1 MNYIPRGPL
10 AIRQMV
16 LATIVSLIGLSTFL
30 VSMGIAVVYSSSFPL
45 YAAFLFAVLAMLGL
59 VVFILALSFAD
70 PTAAPYR
77 ARYEGFAAEVKGR
90 YGIELNLEEF
100 NGLKYPLSLPTS
112 DFEVFGSIVRNE
124 QLQGSSFLKR
134 SIYLVW
140 SDGKLD
146 LSQSSDGETFVPLTL
161 QTAS

>member
-10 AIRQMV
+10 AIGQMV
-16 LATIVSLIGLSTFL
+16 LAIIVSLVGFSIFL
-30 VSMGIAVVYSSSFPL
+30 VSLGVAVLHSVSLPL
-45 YAAFLFAVLAMLGL
+45 YASGLLVMLSTLGFVIFTVAV
-59 VVFILALSFAD
+59 SCAD
-70 PTAAPYR
+70 PAATPHR
-77 ARYEGFAAEVKGR
+77 ERYEAFVAEVRDR
-90 YGIELNLEEF
+90 YGIELDLEEF
-100 NGLKYPLSLPTS
+100 NSLKYPLSLPTS

-140 SDGKLD
+140 NEGKLD